1 MEKTGT
7 TQAVK
12 SELKASAGCLA
23 SAMNNLAGPYG
34 REYRSSIKELYFACF
49 HVATALLV
57 SKGIRA
63 KSHDAA
69 QELLALH
76 FVKPAALP
84 ADTSRKFNALMDRRN
99 TADYKTFV
107 PVDACD
113 VLEFRPW
120 ICDFMRKTLQLLGKS
135 AASKEAA
142 QLLRL
147 VGAFERIGI
156 GDETAPSAHK
166 RV

>member
-1 MEKTGT
+1 VEKTGT
-7 TQAVK
+7 AQAVK

-23 SAMNNLAGPYG
+23 SALNNLAGPYG

-49 HVATALLV
+49 HVPTALLV

-84 ADTSRKFNALMDRRN
+84 ADTSKKFNALMDRRN

-107 PVDACD
+107 PVDASD

-120 ICDFMRKTLQLLGKS
+120 ICGFIRKTVQLLGKS
-135 AASKEAA
+135 APAKEAA
-142 QLLRL
+142 QVLRL
-147 VGAFERIGI
+147 VGQFERIKISGEMAVSTP
-156 GDETAPSAHK
+156 D